1 MLSYRTSLTRGRKST
16 IRFCCTVAT
25 AVKTVTAWKD
35 STPFIFFCL
44 GSGRT
49 RSCHF
54 FMAVNFTD
62 KMSYPEISRH
72 IINNKNVLFMRRT
85 TSRFSLEE
93 RFRIVQEYESSNLT
107 LPELCHKYGI
117 KSISCVT
124 NWRANFRKSG
134 RITTFAPMSIPKDA
148 AEEGMHDKTKAELE
162 AELAQVKKDL
172 EWVKLQNLAL
182 NTMIDIAEENGIRIR
197 KKSGPSSRETV
208 RAGWPVRQYRLQ
220 TVWPLQTGLVPAE
233 GGFRD
238 PLQTG
243 AAHSRVCPFR
253 PQ

>member
-1 MLSYRTSLTRGRKST
+1 
-16 IRFCCTVAT
+16 
-25 AVKTVTAWKD
+25 
-35 STPFIFFCL
+35 
-44 GSGRT
+44 
-49 RSCHF
+49 
-54 FMAVNFTD
+54 
-62 KMSYPEISRH
+62 
-72 IINNKNVLFMRRT
+72 MRRT

-162 AELAQVKKDL
+162 AELAQVKNDL

-197 KKSGPSSRETV
+197 KKSG
-208 RAGWPVRQYRLQ
+208 AKQ
-220 TVWPLQTGLVPAE
+220 
-233 GGFRD
+233 
-238 PLQTG
+238 
-243 AAHSRVCPFR
+243 
-253 PQ
+253 